1 MRKLAQ
7 SDALDRLY
15 RVTGDSLGC
24 AGDLKSILADE
35 RTALEQQDE
44 ASLAS
49 NAALK
54 DQVVQ
59 TLASLERSRGD
70 ISRDAGFGTS
80 PESMDALIGWCD
92 EKSMLATRWQ
102 EFTALLKQCNTM
114 NSTNGAII
122 LARRQQA
129 QAALALLRG
138 CETDIN
144 TYGYPGARH
153 TAIGGRE
160 LAEA

>member
-24 AGDLKSILADE
+24 AGDLKAILADE
-35 RTALEQQDE
+35 RTALEQLDE
-44 ASLAS
+44 VSLAS

-54 DQVVQ
+54 DKVVQ
-59 TLASLERSRGD
+59 ALASLERTRGD
-70 ISRDAGFGTS
+70 ISRDAGFGAG
-80 PESMDALIGWCD
+80 PENMEALIGWCD
-92 EKSMLATRWQ
+92 EKSMLAARWQ
-102 EFTALLKQCNTM
+102 EFTALLAQCNTM

-122 LARRQQA
+122 LARRQQV
-129 QAALALLRG
+129 QAGLGLLRG
-138 CETDIN
+138 GEAAVN
-144 TYGYPGARH
+144 TYGYPGTRN